1 MKIED
6 RTTPL
11 RAGGGGGSSASGAED
26 HLEALL
32 LLASGLCHD
41 VNNALGAALGF
52 VEIAREETPPPS
64 EAHQDLGAAVDAL
77 ARAIGLIGQFRTLC
91 QPPSPHR
98 AGVPLTPLL
107 KEFGKRLGCG
117 QRGRG
122 GRWMDLPQ
130 EGLLAQA
137 ELLGLYQALCL
148 LFPGWPDSGEHWEW
162 GLRLVRGRPPL
173 GESDGQ
179 DRDWAL
185 FQLSC
190 PRSGTWDQASWARL
204 SQAWQGLGGGA
215 AIQAPGQVT
224 AWLPLAGS
232 GA

>member
-1 MKIED
+1 M
-6 RTTPL
+6 
-11 RAGGGGGSSASGAED
+11 RAGGGESSSAPGAD
-26 HLEALL
+26 AHLEAML

-77 ARAIGLIGQFRTLC
+77 ARAINLIGQFRTLC
-91 QPPSPHR
+91 QPPSIRR

-122 GRWMDLPQ
+122 GRWMELPE

-148 LFPGWPDSGEHWEW
+148 LFPGWPDSCEHWEW
-162 GLRLVRGRPPL
+162 GLSLVRGRPPQD
-173 GESDGQ
+173 EAAGQ
-179 DRDWAL
+179 GRDWAL

-190 PRSGTWDQASWARL
+190 PRSGTWDQTAWAHLR
-204 SQAWQGLGGGA
+204 QAWQGLGGGA

-224 AWLPLAGS
+224 AWLPLAGG